1 MLWHNDKSHIGSRR
15 HRSSQDGKPVATNKT
30 TTPRVKPEHVPNYF
44 LQHFGQFGQGD
55 DDSEDDGDD
64 EEEGKEGRADHMLD
78 DSK

>member
-1 MLWHNDKSHIGSRR
+1 M
-15 HRSSQDGKPVATNKT
+15 
-30 TTPRVKPEHVPNYF
+30 TTPLVKQEHVPNYF

-64 EEEGKEGRADHMLD
+64 EEEEGKEGRAENMLD